1 MIKRDTQLEICCHLQ
16 ASNLS
21 VVVRKKEARKW
32 FIACKLRLYLTTLI
46 ISFFT
51 CFSTHAQDVSPLEI
65 LVIVSGEQRHTFE
78 VEVVRD
84 DAGRMR
90 GLMYR
95 KHLPASRGML
105 FDFKNDQSISM
116 WMQNTYIS
124 LDMLFIQANGVISHI
139 VENTEPLSTRLI
151 SSNGVV
157 RGVLEINAG
166 VVKSLQIKVGDRITQ
181 PLFDTK

>member
-1 MIKRDTQLEICCHLQ
+1 
-16 ASNLS
+16 
-21 VVVRKKEARKW
+21 
-32 FIACKLRLYLTTLI
+32 
-46 ISFFT
+46 
-51 CFSTHAQDVSPLEI
+51 
-65 LVIVSGEQRHTFE
+65 
-78 VEVVRD
+78 
-84 DAGRMR
+84 
-90 GLMYR
+90 
-95 KHLPASRGML
+95 ML